1 MVLSIGKGKKYF
13 ILIVALLFCLMPT
26 LLVLP
31 TNGQIPDQGSG
42 GVTVKGQSKEYR
54 ERVIYKEW
62 TIHNKNC
69 STTVMYYKEV
79 YTDLWVDEKTK
90 SGSVEWKLVPTP
102 TPKYSFTG
110 SLGGSAKFTLT
121 GPIGNLTPV
130 VPIAVTFSAEVYKT
144 GEVLS
149 WAFSESGPSFDLRN
163 GLAETGPW
171 TVTTDPT
178 TPPIGTIDFASGI
191 FTCKVVY
198 LFDCPNV
205 KVEGGPI
212 PFEETLTGRLSVSVG
227 GIVVP
232 VDKFGLLGP
241 YIGLASTI
249 LVATAATAI
258 YVKRVKHRKEKQ

>member
-42 GVTVKGQSKEYR
+42 SVTVKGQSKEYR
-54 ERVIYKEW
+54 ERTLYKEW
-62 TIHNKNC
+62 TVLNKDG

-121 GPIGNLTPV
+121 GPIGNLTSV
-130 VPIAVTFSAEVYKT
+130 VPIAVTFSAEAYKT

-149 WAFSESGPSFDLRN
+149 WAFSESGPSFDLCD

-205 KVEGGPI
+205 KMEWGPI
-212 PFEETLTGRLSVSVG
+212 PFEENLTGRLYMAVG

-232 VDKFGLLGP
+232 VDKFGLLAP
-241 YIGLASTI
+241 YIGLPSAI
-249 LVATAATAI
+249 VIGAVAAVV
-258 YVKRVKHRKEKQ
+258 YVKRVKRRKEKQ